1 MYRIK
6 NKKKKK
12 ENEFLITYNIRSNVK
27 RREGEN
33 NK

>member
-12 ENEFLITYNIRSNVK
+12 GNEFLITYNIRSNVK